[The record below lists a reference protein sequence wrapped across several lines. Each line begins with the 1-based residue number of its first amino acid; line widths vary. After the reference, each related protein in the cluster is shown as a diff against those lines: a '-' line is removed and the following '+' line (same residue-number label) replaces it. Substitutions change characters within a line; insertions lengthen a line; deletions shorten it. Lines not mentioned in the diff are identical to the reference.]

1 MPSRLDVQNVPY
13 SSEELEK
20 YQEPSSET
28 TTTRSTYDE
37 TEPVQTVISFNN
49 EDDEQRP
56 TIDQDEIDDSSS
68 PMREDNSNEIIIRST
83 YEDDETPETTAASSS
98 VVEAVAIE
106 NNNEQVDATVSDNTN
121 VEIPRSAV
129 IEVID
134 FQTEWS
140 LLSDAEKT
148 LGIIAPTWLPDSET
162 DACMRCSSKFT
173 FRKRRHHCRA
183 CGFIFCSTCCSE
195 KLHLP
200 YRITSTGAAPS
211 SVVSSP
217 TTSTN
222 TAAGSESAATDDS
235 PSSRKELFR
244 VCSLCYETINRGC
257 LFLELLFS
265 RLCFLISFLFE
276 SIQ

>member
-1 MPSRLDVQNVPY
+1 MQNVPY
-13 SSEELEK
+13 SSDELGDYEIEK
-20 YQEPSSET
+20 YQEPSNET
-28 TTTRSTYDE
+28 TTLE
-37 TEPVQTVISFNN
+37 TKPVQTVSVLNN
-49 EDDEQRP
+49 DDDEQRP
-56 TIDQDEIDDSSS
+56 IDQNNIDDSS
-68 PMREDNSNEIIIRST
+68 PMQQDNSNQIIRST
-83 YEDDETPETTAASSS
+83 YDDDETTTQETTAASSS
-98 VVEAVAIE
+98 VEEAT
-106 NNNEQVDATVSDNTN
+106 QVDNNN
-121 VEIPRSAV
+121 VEIPRSAT

-183 CGFIFCSTCCSE
+183 CGLIFCSACCSE

-217 TTSTN
+217 TSTT
-222 TAAGSESAATDDS
+222 TAAGSESATPTDDS

-244 VCSLCYETINRGC
+244 VCTLCYETINRGWE
-257 LFLELLFS
+257 FIYNYFN
-265 RLCFLISFLFE
+265 RLSTL
-276 SIQ
+276 